1 MSEYS
6 QRHPLASAPG
16 ALALATWSIYV
27 LCAVFLYYPDFLASV
42 LIAGFFGLLACAAVV
57 FNFKYWRATVV
68 LASFL
73 YLLLY
78 AIRVIRMT
86 TMTTDLSFLSALSS
100 YYSVLWRVTTSM
112 FQEKGMAGGL
122 TQVFL
127 EYIMPVLVVALVAV
141 VLVAQRQNPGA
152 SRTG

>member
-1 MSEYS
+1 MSEHS

-42 LIAGFFGLLACAAVV
+42 LIAGFFGLAACAAVV
-57 FNFKYWRATVV
+57 FSFKYWRATVV
-68 LASFL
+68 LASSL

-86 TMTTDLSFLSALSS
+86 TMTIDLSFPSALSS
-100 YYSVLWRVTTSM
+100 YYSVLWLVTTSM

-122 TQVFL
+122 AQAFL
-127 EYIMPVLVVALVAV
+127 EYIMPVLMIALVAAF
-141 VLVAQRQNPGA
+141 LVSLRQNPGA

>member
-16 ALALATWSIYV
+16 ALALATWSIYI

-42 LIAGFFGLLACAAVV
+42 LIAGFFGLVAGAAVV
-57 FNFKYWRATVV
+57 FNFKYWRAAV
-68 LASFL
+68 LLSSSL

-100 YYSVLWRVTTSM
+100 YYSVLWRVTTSI
-112 FQEKGMAGGL
+112 FQEQGMAGGL
-122 TQVFL
+122 MQAFL
-127 EYIMPVLVVALVAV
+127 EYVMPVLIVALVAA
-141 VLVAQRQNPGA
+141 VLVSVRQNPGA